1 MNIAVNVHGEMVKN
15 KGEDSYSDY
24 ILEDK
29 GYLGV
34 FDGCGGIGS
43 KRYNSA
49 KGHTGAYLASRL
61 AALLMQRW
69 VKKYIQDT
77 AYFMGQDSGADIKKY
92 FQKYFGEFKK
102 SLEVDEGVRLKGG
115 LSKSLPTTAACFFYH
130 CLEDEVALKYLW
142 AGDSRGYVLD
152 ADGLAQVT
160 DDDIDDAQDAFS
172 NLTNDSKL
180 ENVINADH
188 GFEINQKSIKLHKP
202 CIALVATDGIFGY
215 IPTPIEL
222 EYVLL
227 VTLVKAASF
236 EEWQKRIEKYVAEFA
251 SDDYTLNVAV
261 FGFENFEA
269 VKSYFA
275 PRIRFVYSNF
285 IKNMQEDRQA
295 GKEIDYKKYWDVYK
309 SSYERYLG

>member
-1 MNIAVNVHGEMVKN
+1 M
-15 KGEDSYSDY
+15 
-24 ILEDK
+24 
-29 GYLGV
+29 
-34 FDGCGGIGS
+34 
-43 KRYNSA
+43 
-49 KGHTGAYLASRL
+49 
-61 AALLMQRW
+61 
-69 VKKYIQDT
+69 
-77 AYFMGQDSGADIKKY
+77 
-92 FQKYFGEFKK
+92 
-102 SLEVDEGVRLKGG
+102 
-115 LSKSLPTTAACFFYH
+115 
-130 CLEDEVALKYLW
+130 
-142 AGDSRGYVLD
+142 D

-188 GFEINQKSIKLHKP
+188 GFEINQKSMKLHKP